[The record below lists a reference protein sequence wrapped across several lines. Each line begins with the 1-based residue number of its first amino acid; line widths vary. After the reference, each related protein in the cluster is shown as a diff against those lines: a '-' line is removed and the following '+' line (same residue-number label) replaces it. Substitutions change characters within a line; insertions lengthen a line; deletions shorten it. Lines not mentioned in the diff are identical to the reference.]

1 MIISFSATDE
11 EVQKI
16 DMLRTAMRHSTRSD
30 VLRHILADA
39 YDKIFAKNLPIGNI
53 SCPPLP
59 SPSEVSEALR
69 MYKGHPWLPPGC
81 LMSNR
86 IMRCWDRLSAD
97 QRDCYRSMCGWSED
111 DVTAALDSA
120 AKLPVASK
128 DEDF

>member
-39 YDKIFAKNLPIGNI
+39 HDRIFAQNLPTGNTYQQ
-53 SCPPLP
+53 PAAAAP
-59 SPSEVSEALR
+59 SALNNS
-69 MYKGHPWLPPGC
+69 P
-81 LMSNR
+81 
-86 IMRCWDRLSAD
+86 LSA
-97 QRDCYRSMCGWSED
+97 EEL
-111 DVTAALDSA
+111 AAVERRECVS
-120 AKLPVASK
+120 VK